1 MVYDCLV
8 VGAGMAGLTAA
19 AYVSGAGLKVLVLEK
34 EQKVGG
40 LVNSFE
46 KDGFRFDGGIRAL
59 ENSGIIFPMLRQL
72 GIELEMVRNDVTIGI
87 GSDTV
92 RLTSKDS
99 LGEYEALL
107 ARTFPGYEADVRRIC
122 GEIAKVMQYMDV
134 LYGIDN
140 PLFLD
145 LKKDTHY
152 LYKTILPW
160 MVKYALTMPKVGKL
174 NMPVSGYLSRLTGN
188 QALID
193 MIAQHFFK
201 ATPTFFAL
209 SYFSL
214 YLDYRYPLGG
224 TGSLS
229 GKMRDY
235 TLKNGGEIR
244 TGTEVVLVDPARKSV
259 RDAGGNEYGYRKL
272 IWAADMKRLYSL
284 LDESSLED
292 SSIRSAIDSKRK
304 SLVGKTGGDSIL
316 TLYVSSNLDTDYFA
330 RISSPHF
337 FYTPDKR
344 GMNALCEEFGQSCE
358 EGYGWRGLSGRE
370 ELSRWVHRYLELT
383 TYEISIPAMRDKSM
397 APEGKTGLIISSL
410 MDYGLVERIR
420 DEGWYEE
427 FKKQCE
433 ETILE
438 VLSATVYPELK
449 DSVIGTMTSTPLTLA
464 KMTGNTEG
472 AITGWAFTNKPVPA
486 VNSLPRIARSID
498 TPIPDV
504 IQAGQWVFSPS
515 GLPTSILTG
524 KLAADRAIKRL
535 KGGR

>member
-19 AYVSGAGLKVLVLEK
+19 AYASGAGLKVLVLEK
-34 EQKVGG
+34 EHKVGG

-59 ENSGIIFPMLRQL
+59 ENSGIILPMLRQL

-87 GSDTV
+87 GPDAV
-92 RLTSKDS
+92 RLTSKGS
-99 LGEYEALL
+99 LGDYEALL
-107 ARTFPGYEADVRRIC
+107 SRAFPGYEADVRRIC
-122 GEIAKVMQYMDV
+122 DEIAKVMQYMDV

-145 LKKDTHY
+145 LRKDTKY

-160 MVKYALTMPKVGKL
+160 MLKYALTMPKVGRL

-229 GKMRDY
+229 SRMREY
-235 TLKNGGEIR
+235 ILEHGGDIR
-244 TGTEVVLVDPARKSV
+244 TGTEVVRVDPAGKTV
-259 RDAGGNEYGYRKL
+259 RDAAGGEHSYRKL
-272 IWAADMKRLYSL
+272 IWAADMKRLYAVV
-284 LDESSLED
+284 DEIGIKDARALAAIDAKRSSL
-292 SSIRSAIDSKRK
+292 S
-304 SLVGKTGGDSIL
+304 GKTGGDSIL
-316 TLYVSSNLDTDYFA
+316 TLYLSADLGTDYFA
-330 RISSPHF
+330 KVSSPHF
-337 FYTPDKR
+337 FYTPDKK
-344 GMNALCEEFGQSCE
+344 GMNALCLEYGQSCE
-358 EGYGWRGLSGRE
+358 EGYGWRRLNGKE
-370 ELSRWVHRYLELT
+370 DLSRWVRRYLELT
-383 TYEISIPAMRDKSM
+383 TYEISIPAMRDSSM

-410 MDYGLVERIR
+410 MDYGLVERIM
-420 DEGWYEE
+420 DEGWYEQ
-427 FKKQCE
+427 FKRLCE
-433 ETILE
+433 ETIIE
-438 VLSATVYPELK
+438 VLSATAYPGLK
-449 DSVIGTMTSTPLTLA
+449 EKVIGSMTSTPMTLA
-464 KMTGNTEG
+464 RMTGNTDG
-472 AITGWAFTNKPVPA
+472 AITGWAFTNRPVPA
-486 VNSLPRIARSID
+486 VSSLPRIARSID

-504 IQAGQWVFSPS
+504 LQAGQWVFSPS

-535 KGGR
+535 KEGK

>member
-1 MVYDCLV
+1 MLYDCLV

-19 AYVSGAGLKVLVLEK
+19 AYASGAGLKVLVLEK

-46 KDGFRFDGGIRAL
+46 KDGFKFDGGIRAL
-59 ENSGIIFPMLRQL
+59 ENSGIILPMLRQL
-72 GIELEMVRNDVTIGI
+72 GIELDMVRNDVTIGI
-87 GSDTV
+87 GSDAV
-92 RLTSKDS
+92 KLTSKDS

-107 ARTFPGYEADVRRIC
+107 SRAFPGYEDDVRRIC
-122 GEIAKVMQYMDV
+122 GEISKVMQYMDV

-145 LKKDTHY
+145 LKKDTQY

-174 NMPVSGYLSRLTGN
+174 NMPVSDYLCKLTKN

-229 GKMRDY
+229 GKMREY
-235 TLKNGGEIR
+235 ILSHGGEIK
-244 TGTEVVLVDPARKSV
+244 TGTEVALVDPARRLV
-259 RDAGGNEYGYRKL
+259 RDTEGMEYGYGKL
-272 IWAADMKRLYSL
+272 IWAADMKKLYEL
-284 LDESSLED
+284 TDEGSLED
-292 SSIRSAIDSKRK
+292 SATRSAIDVKRK

-316 TLYVSSNLDTDYFA
+316 TLYLSTELGTEYFA
-330 RISSPHF
+330 RVSSPHF
-337 FYTPDKR
+337 FYTPDKL
-344 GMNALCEEFGQSCE
+344 GMNALCEEYGQSCE
-358 EGYGWRGLSGRE
+358 EGYGWRKLSGRQ
-370 ELSRWVHRYLELT
+370 ELSNWVRRYLELT

-420 DEGWYEE
+420 DEGWYDE
-427 FKKQCE
+427 FKLLCE
-433 ETILE
+433 DTILD
-438 VLSATVYPELK
+438 VLSNTVYPGLRENL
-449 DSVIGTMTSTPLTLA
+449 IGTMVSTPLTLA

-504 IQAGQWVFSPS
+504 IQAGQWAFSPS

-524 KLAADRAIKRL
+524 KLAADRAIKKL
-535 KGGR
+535 KVSR

>member
-19 AYVSGAGLKVLVLEK
+19 AYASGAGLKVLVLEK

-46 KDGFRFDGGIRAL
+46 KEGFRFDGGIRAL
-59 ENSGIIFPMLRQL
+59 ENSGIILPMLRQL
-72 GIELEMVRNDVTIGI
+72 GIELQMVRNDVTVGI
-87 GSDTV
+87 GADAV
-92 RLTSKDS
+92 RLTSKES
-99 LGEYEALL
+99 LVEYEGLL
-107 ARTFPGYEADVRRIC
+107 SRTFPGYEADVRRIC
-122 GEIAKVMQYMDV
+122 GEIAKVMGYMDV

-140 PLFLD
+140 PLFME
-145 LKKDTHY
+145 LKKDTQY

-160 MVKYALTMPKVGKL
+160 MVKYALTMPKVGRL
-174 NMPVSGYLSRLTGN
+174 NMPVSAYLSKLTGN

-229 GKMRDY
+229 AKMQEYILRH
-235 TLKNGGEIR
+235 KGEIR
-244 TGTEVVLVDPARKSV
+244 TGSEVVSVDPSKRIAH
-259 RDAGGNEYGYRKL
+259 DADGNEISYRKL
-272 IWAADMKRLYSL
+272 IWAADMKRLYQVT
-284 LDESSLED
+284 DESSLADD
-292 SSIRSAIDSKRK
+292 SVRSAIDAKRK

-316 TLYVSSNLDTDYFA
+316 TLYLSSNLDIGYFTKA
-330 RISSPHF
+330 SSPHF
-337 FYTPDKR
+337 FYTPDKL
-344 GMNALCEEFGQSCE
+344 GMNALCVEYGQSCE
-358 EGYGWRGLSGRE
+358 EGYGWRKLSGRE
-370 ELSRWVHRYLELT
+370 ELSKWVRRYLELT
-383 TYEISIPAMRDKSM
+383 TYEISIPAMRDRSM

-427 FKKQCE
+427 FKKLCE
-433 ETILE
+433 ETILD
-438 VLSATVYPELK
+438 VLSATVYPGLK

-472 AITGWAFTNKPVPA
+472 AITGWAFTNRPVPA

-504 IQAGQWVFSPS
+504 LQAGQWAFSPS

-524 KLAADRAIKRL
+524 KLAADKAIKRL
-535 KGGR
+535 K